1 MTSQTMQCDIL
12 TLFPDMVEAVLSASI
27 LERAREK
34 GLLDV
39 RAVNLRDY
47 AEGRHKVAD
56 DYPYGGGAGMVIKP
70 EPVFRAVED
79 LRARHGDVR
88 LVLMTPQGRTFTQA
102 VAAEFAT
109 EARRVVFIS
118 GHYEGIDERV
128 RTGLAPEEL
137 SIGDYILTGGELAAL
152 IVVDAAAR
160 LIPGVV
166 GDQQSA
172 EADSF
177 ADSLLEYPHYNRPPV
192 FRGMGVPEALRSG
205 GHRAVRAWRRAPRPW
220 NNCAKPP
227 GWVERAPLTP
237 EARQPFNQV

>member
-1 MTSQTMQCDIL
+1 MTSQTMQCDISI
-12 TLFPDMVEAVLSASI
+12 LFPEMVYAVLIASI

-34 GLLDV
+34 CLLDV

-102 VAAEFAT
+102 VAAEFAAET
-109 EARRVVFIS
+109 RRAVFIC

-128 RTGLAPEEL
+128 RMGLAP
-137 SIGDYILTGGELAAL
+137 DELA
-152 IVVDAAAR
+152 
-160 LIPGVV
+160 V
-166 GDQQSA
+166 G
-172 EADSF
+172 
-177 ADSLLEYPHYNRPPV
+177 HYDR
-192 FRGMGVPEALRSG
+192 
-205 GHRAVRAWRRAPRPW
+205 
-220 NNCAKPP
+220 
-227 GWVERAPLTP
+227 
-237 EARQPFNQV
+237 